1 MENTTRPPEFS
12 FSIEEKLFF
21 ISGDKSFELKNTGDT
36 HFSWFSLIER
46 GRRFTSKVSLD
57 PLNLRWVCEILIQAS
72 KGYGQLYRRWGRKQQ
87 HNLYRVYQNFNV
99 YGRFVRIEV
108 WHGSSKSAVII
119 LEMSFNSG
127 WTDFATKIIRFL
139 GKFNK
144 SGPPPIPSPLTK
156 SYRAAASIVSWPE
169 ISRPAHIGGVNDNHP
184 LHRSLVG
191 TFNDPFHQPEP

>member
-1 MENTTRPPEFS
+1 MCYATYKRILERFLYFIVLHTLSKWSGDKSFIMEN
-12 FSIEEKLFF
+12 LFF

-57 PLNLRWVCEILIQAS
+57 PHNLWWVCEILIQAS
-72 KGYGQLYRRWGRKQQ
+72 NGYGQLYRRWSRKQQ

-119 LEMSFNSG
+119 PEMSFNSG
-127 WTDFATKIIRFL
+127 WTDSRL
-139 GKFNK
+139 K
-144 SGPPPIPSPLTK
+144 SFDFWGNSTSQGHHQYRLHWQNPIGLLL
-156 SYRAAASIVSWPE
+156 A
-169 ISRPAHIGGVNDNHP
+169 
-184 LHRSLVG
+184 
-191 TFNDPFHQPEP
+191 